1 MESQR
6 SELTPEERHR
16 ARLET
21 LRRTL
26 ESEEALSGRVSFV
39 RLISFLVALIVLIS
53 AASDLDPA
61 KLAIGGGSLALFFA
75 LIFYH
80 SKVALRVADLEALIG
95 VHERHLMRIDGSYLA
110 RLPPGPPAPR
120 GHAYASDVDLFGPQ
134 SLAHRIDTTQSVMGE
149 EALLRLL
156 GEPAPRD
163 EIPARQE
170 AIEELARDLDFRERF
185 EASVS
190 GRTMKSQAKSSI
202 LIKERLDPRDFLT
215 FLKEGTRGLPPLLSA
230 YAWISPPIT
239 VGLLVA
245 ASVGLMSYAPF
256 AASVMAQLLVSM
268 TQAARFRPLFDL
280 VSSKKGNLDAYF
292 AMWKVV
298 EEKEFEAPVL
308 RALRERTFPA
318 GEKPSAT
325 LAELETKIS
334 LSELRY
340 QFPIHFLLDTL
351 LLWDL
356 HVARSLIAY
365 REKHRDGF
373 EEAFTAL
380 GELEALVALATFRAI
395 EPESVYPEIAP
406 PGEAFEARDL
416 THPLIKRTE
425 RVANDLVLSGPSS
438 LLIVTGSNM
447 AGKSTLLR
455 SVGLAISVGLAGGPV
470 LAARLRMPE
479 LRLRTSMRI
488 DDDLQAGASY
498 YYAELQRI
506 RGVIDGAEAEPP
518 IFFLLDELLR
528 GTNAE
533 ARLAGSRAI
542 LEHLLDRGAMGLVAT
557 HDFELTKLEN
567 EREGVENQHFT
578 DVIRD
583 DEMVFDYSLREGVVK
598 QSNALRLL
606 AGIGIEIPVKASA
619 APSDET

>member
-1 MESQR
+1 MESQP
-6 SELTPEERHR
+6 SDLLPEERHN
-16 ARLET
+16 ARIASLKSA
-21 LRRTL
+21 L
-26 ESEEALSGRVSFV
+26 ESEESLSGRISMV
-39 RLISFLVALIVLIS
+39 RLISFLAALVVLIS
-53 AASDLDPA
+53 AASDLDPV
-61 KLAIGGGSLALFFA
+61 KFAIGGGSLALFLA
-75 LIFYH
+75 LVFYH
-80 SKVALRVADLEALIG
+80 SKISLRVANLEALIG

-110 RLPPGPPAPR
+110 RLPPGPAAPR

-156 GEPAPRD
+156 GEPAPRE
-163 EIPARQE
+163 EIPARQA
-170 AIEELARDLDFRERF
+170 AIEELASDLDFRERF

-190 GRTMKSQAKSSI
+190 GRTMRTQAKSSI
-202 LIKERLDPRDFLT
+202 LVKERLDPRDFLV
-215 FLKEGTRGLPPLLSA
+215 FLKEGTEGVPGVVTI
-230 YAWISPPIT
+230 YAWLSPPIVLT
-239 VGLLVA
+239 LLVA
-245 ASVGLMSYAPF
+245 ASVGAISYTPF
-256 AASVMAQLLVSM
+256 AVGAIAQFFVSM
-268 TQAARFRPLFDL
+268 SQGARFRPLFDL

-298 EEKEFEAPVL
+298 EEREFEAPLL

-318 GEKPSAT
+318 GKKPSAT

-334 LSELRY
+334 LAELRY
-340 QFPIHFLLDTL
+340 QFPIHFILDTL

-365 REKHRDGF
+365 REKHREGF
-373 EEAFTAL
+373 EEAFRAL
-380 GELEALVALATFRAI
+380 GELEAFVALATFRAI
-395 EPESVYPEIAP
+395 EPESVYPELVAA
-406 PGEAFEARDL
+406 GEPFEAVGL
-416 THPLIKRTE
+416 THPLIKPSE
-425 RVANDLVLSGPSS
+425 RVANDLTLAGPSS

-470 LAARLRMPE
+470 LARRLRMPE
-479 LRLRTSMRI
+479 VRLRTSMRI

-506 RGVIDGAEAEPP
+506 RGVIERADEQPP

-557 HDFELTKLEN
+557 HDFDLTKLEN
-567 EREGVENQHFT
+567 EREGVENRHFT

-583 DEMVFDYSLREGVVK
+583 GEMVFDYALREGVVK

-606 AGIGIEIPVKASA
+606 AGIGIEV
-619 APSDET
+619 PSSPSKETK

>member
-6 SELTPEERHR
+6 SEVLPEERHR
-16 ARLET
+16 ARIET
-21 LRRTL
+21 LGRAL
-26 ESEEALSGRVSFV
+26 ASEEALSGRVSMV
-39 RLISFLVALIVLIS
+39 RLISFLAALTLLIS
-53 AASDLDPA
+53 GASDLDTA
-61 KLAIGGGSLALFFA
+61 KLAAGGASLALFVI
-75 LIFYH
+75 LVFYH
-80 SKVALRVADLEALIG
+80 SKITLRIANLEALVG

-110 RLPPGPPAPR
+110 RLPSGPAAPR

-149 EALLRLL
+149 EALIRLL

-163 EIPARQE
+163 EIPSRQE

-185 EASVS
+185 EGSVS
-190 GRTMKSQAKSSI
+190 GRTMKSQTKSAI
-202 LIKERLDPRDFLT
+202 LLKERLDPREFLV
-215 FLKEGTRGLPPLLSA
+215 FLKEGTAALPKALTL
-230 YAWISPPIT
+230 YAWLSPPI
-239 VGLLVA
+239 VIGLLIA
-245 ASVGLMSYAPF
+245 ASFGALSYAPF
-256 AASVMAQLLVSM
+256 TIAVIAQLFVSM
-268 TQAARFRPLFDL
+268 TQGARFRPLFEL

-298 EEKEFEAPVL
+298 EEKEFKAPLL

-318 GEKPSAT
+318 GKKPSAT

-334 LSELRY
+334 LAELRY
-340 QFPIHFLLDTL
+340 QFPIHFILDTL

-356 HVARSLIAY
+356 HVGRSLIAY
-365 REKHRDGF
+365 REKNRDGF
-373 EEAFTAL
+373 EEAFRAL
-380 GELEALVALATFRAI
+380 GDLEAMVALATFRAI
-395 EPESVYPEIAP
+395 EPESVYPEIVA
-406 PGEAFEARDL
+406 PGEAFEARAL
-416 THPLIKRTE
+416 THPLIGSE
-425 RVANDLVLSGPSS
+425 HRVANDLSLGGPGS

-470 LAARLRMPE
+470 LASRLRMPE
-479 LRLRTSMRI
+479 VRLRTSMRI

-506 RGVIDGAEAEPP
+506 RGVIERADEQPP

-557 HDFELTKLEN
+557 HDFELTRLEN
-567 EREGVENQHFT
+567 EREGVENRHFT

-583 DEMVFDYSLREGVVK
+583 GEMVFDYSLREGVVT

-606 AGIGIEIPVKASA
+606 AGIGIEIPT
-619 APSDET
+619 APSEETT